1 MENTLEK
8 LKALLQNSMPD
19 TDTEQITRDSD
30 LLSDLGLDSLNLM
43 LLAIVAEDEFS
54 IRFETGFHPET
65 VGDLCDYIDKAEAKT
80 V

>member
-1 MENTLEK
+1 MDNTLEK
-8 LKALLQNSMPD
+8 LKALLKNSMPD
-19 TDTEQITRDSD
+19 TDTEQIMRDSD

-65 VGDLCDYIDKAEAKT
+65 VGDLCYYIDKAEAKT